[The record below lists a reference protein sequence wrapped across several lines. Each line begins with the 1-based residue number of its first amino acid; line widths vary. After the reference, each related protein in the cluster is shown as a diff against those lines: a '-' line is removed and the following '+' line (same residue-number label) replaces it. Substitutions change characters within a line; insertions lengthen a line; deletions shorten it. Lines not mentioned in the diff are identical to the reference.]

1 MKRASDPQA
10 LKEIRR
16 EAEEA
21 WLELLNGDLPL
32 ICTGLST
39 CGISAKACE
48 IQASIESQL
57 NERGIAF
64 RSMRVGC
71 LGLCYAEPL
80 IYIKMPGQPLVGYGH
95 LGENSTATLV
105 ESAINNNYNNISH
118 LLLGSIDLPEI
129 EAPPVPG
136 LPSIWNHPMIKP
148 QVRVAM
154 RNCGLIDP
162 EKIMHYIARGGYSA
176 LARALTLEPQAVI
189 DEVKSSGLRGRG
201 GAGFPTA
208 TKWEF
213 CRRAAGGEKYLICN
227 ADEGDPGAF
236 MDRSI
241 LEGDPHAVLE
251 GMLIA
256 AYAIGCHQG
265 YIYCRAE
272 YPLALRRLEIA
283 LGQARELGLLGE
295 DILGSG
301 LKFDIWIKEG
311 AGAFVCGEETALMAS
326 IEGRRGMP
334 RTRPPFP
341 ANSGLW
347 GKPTNINNVETLANL
362 PHIINQGGKWYSAFG
377 VGRSRGTKTLA
388 LAGAVRRPGLIEVPM
403 GMTLQQIVFEI
414 GGGIPGDSAC
424 KGVLTGGPSGGC
436 IPSTSL
442 PDVAVDYE
450 SLTEKGSIMGSGS
463 MIIIDEGTCIVDLA
477 KFFLTFTQAES
488 CGKCTPCRI
497 GTRQMLV
504 ILEKISRGEAE
515 VEDLSRLEGLA
526 AAVKNGSL
534 CGLGAGAPNPVITT
548 LKYFRGE
555 FEEHILNRLCP
566 SLVCRD
572 LIVFSIDQE
581 RCQGCGRCLESCP
594 AGAISGRKREA
605 HVISP
610 EACIK
615 CGACLASC
623 PEKFSAVVKRAAIK
637 GVVPCT

>member
-16 EAEEA
+16 GAEGA
-21 WLELLNGDLPL
+21 WLEMLNGDLPL

-39 CGISAKACE
+39 CGISAKASEC
-48 IQASIESQL
+48 QTAIESLLQ
-57 NERGIAF
+57 ERGVAF
-64 RSMRVGC
+64 RSMKVGC

-80 IYIKMPGQPLVGYGH
+80 VYIKMPGRPLICYGH
-95 LGENSTATLV
+95 IRQDNLTMLV
-105 ESAINNNYNNISH
+105 DSALNFENNNVSH
-118 LLLGSIDLPEI
+118 LILGSIDLPEI
-129 EAPPVPG
+129 KAPPLPG
-136 LPSIWNHPMIKP
+136 LPSIWDHPMIKP
-148 QVRVAM
+148 QVRIAM

-162 EKIMHYIARGGYSA
+162 ENILHYIARGGYSA
-176 LARALTLEPQAVI
+176 LYRALAMEPGAVI
-189 DEVKSSGLRGRG
+189 DEVKASGLRGRG

-213 CRRAAGGEKYLICN
+213 CRRAKGEEKYLICN

-256 AYAIGCHQG
+256 ARAIGCYKG

-283 LGQARELGLLGE
+283 LREARELGLLGD

-301 LKFDIWIKEG
+301 LSFDIHIKEG

-362 PHIINQGGKWYSAFG
+362 PHIINRGGEWYSSFG
-377 VGRSRGTKTLA
+377 TGRSRGTKTLA

-414 GGGIPGDSAC
+414 GGGIPGDRAC

-436 IPSTSL
+436 IPSSML
-442 PDVAVDYE
+442 DVAVDYE

-463 MIIIDEGTCIVDLA
+463 MIIIDQGTCVVDLA

-488 CGKCTPCRI
+488 CGKCTPCRN

-504 ILEKISRGEAE
+504 ILEKISQGEAE
-515 VEDLSRLEGLA
+515 MEDISRLEELA
-526 AAVKNGSL
+526 DAVKNGSL
-534 CGLGAGAPNPVITT
+534 CALGGTAPNPILTT

-555 FEEHILNRLCP
+555 YEEHILNRRCP
-566 SLVCRD
+566 SLVCRN
-572 LIVFSIDQE
+572 LIAYSIDQE
-581 RCQGCGRCLESCP
+581 RCKGCGRCQESCP
-594 AGAISGRKREA
+594 AGAISGEA
-605 HVISP
+605 DEGRAIDQS
-610 EACIK
+610 ACRR
-615 CGACLASC
+615 CGACLAAC
-623 PEKFSAVVKRAAIK
+623 PEEFSAVVKRAAVK
-637 GVVPCT
+637 GVIPCVS